1 MSDNYDDFNYD
12 PSMYTGYNQ
21 GQPVAPTSQPEPYNT
36 VVTSNKEKPEKKK
49 GGFGKSMAK
58 VTALA
63 LTFGLVAGGAFQ
75 GVNYFSGKYINSTR
89 AEADEDEPATN
100 ISDNVDIQPAVST
113 DGAAGTVSYDVAEIV
128 KKAETSIVS
137 ITTKVTTDYTY
148 FFQSGTEEATGA
160 GSGIVIGKSDKV
172 LYIATNY
179 HVVKGA
185 DEINVGFCDGELVK
199 ADIMGYDEDQDVAVV
214 AVKFGDMKEST
225 TSQVTIAQ
233 IGNSDE
239 LQVGEPAIAIGNAL
253 GYGQSVTV
261 GYISALD
268 RAIEGSGGKYIQ
280 TDAAI
285 NPGNSGG
292 ALINAQGQVIG
303 INSVKY
309 VDSKVEGMGFSIP
322 INTAM
327 DIINGI
333 IKGEIK
339 QQLYLGVNG
348 VEVSKE
354 YSEIYGLPEGIYVK
368 DVIKD
373 SPAEAAGMYAGDII
387 VEIEG
392 KEVYTR
398 DDVKDRLKSFNE
410 GDTVQ
415 IKVYRSEMGK
425 YNEVTLDVTLE
436 AE

>member
-21 GQPVAPTSQPEPYNT
+21 GQPVAPTQPEPYNT
-36 VVTSNKEKPEKKK
+36 VVTSKNEKPEKKK

-63 LTFGLVAGGAFQ
+63 LTFGLVAGGTFQ
-75 GVNYFSGKYINSTR
+75 GVNYFSGKYINTTK
-89 AEADEDEPATN
+89 AEAEDEPSTKV
-100 ISDNVDIQPAVST
+100 SDNVNIQPAVST
-113 DGAAGTVSYDVAEIV
+113 DGTTGTVSYDVSEIV

-148 FFQSGTEEATGA
+148 FFQSGTEESTGA
-160 GSGIVIGKSDKV
+160 GSGIVIGKSDKF

-179 HVVKGA
+179 HVVMGA

-199 ADIMGYDEDQDVAVV
+199 ADILGYDEDQDVAVV

-268 RAIEGSGGKYIQ
+268 RSIEGSSGKYIQ

-292 ALINAQGQVIG
+292 ALINAQGQVI
-303 INSVKY
+303 
-309 VDSKVEGMGFSIP
+309 
-322 INTAM
+322 
-327 DIINGI
+327 
-333 IKGEIK
+333 
-339 QQLYLGVNG
+339 Q
-348 VEVSKE
+348 
-354 YSEIYGLPEGIYVK
+354 
-368 DVIKD
+368 
-373 SPAEAAGMYAGDII
+373 
-387 VEIEG
+387 
-392 KEVYTR
+392 
-398 DDVKDRLKSFNE
+398 RLKEWDSLF
-410 GDTVQ
+410 
-415 IKVYRSEMGK
+415 RSTQLWK
-425 YNEVTLDVTLE
+425 
-436 AE
+436 